1 MLYYYKERQ
10 RLFQEQKVQN
20 RLHFS
25 ECERLQNL
33 LDANVECTMKAVGRI
48 EDLDETYKEI
58 LVAFG
63 MSLLLILP
71 AGYFLAR
78 GSLQPMRQ
86 SIETID
92 SFVNGIVHDINTPL
106 SIIKLNA
113 QSMKPQLAKESR
125 LLEQNSRIL
134 QAVSDVQSLEAQL
147 LFSLK
152 AEGYTLKCTRF
163 DVYGYL
169 QNRLA
174 YWNDIRTS
182 VTVELQGSPLVIEA
196 DRSIF
201 SRMIDNI
208 ILNAVKFSARNT
220 QVLIRLNKTTLMI
233 EDHGI
238 GIKNPK
244 EIFAKYYREEKIYK
258 GLGLGL
264 FIVKSVADLHH
275 IDLFVDS
282 KPGVGTRFSVQL
294 SNIVVT

>member
-1 MLYYYKERQ
+1 
-10 RLFQEQKVQN
+10 
-20 RLHFS
+20 
-25 ECERLQNL
+25 
-33 LDANVECTMKAVGRI
+33 MKAVGRI

-174 YWNDIRTS
+174 YWNDIRNS

-208 ILNAVKFSARNT
+208 ILNAVKFSAHNT